1 MEPVNAGAVR
11 RAWEQAGE
19 DLGIEVDVDAALAI
33 GAVVVVRGFGRAPGT
48 VILTPQS
55 PADARSVAEE
65 HGYFVSTVSP
75 SYEDYDRELFVD
87 TLNDWQWFGPGDPP
101 EWYTGQPW

>member
-1 MEPVNAGAVR
+1 MKNARPPDRWLLKQTSEWG
-11 RAWEQAGE
+11 
-19 DLGIEVDVDAALAI
+19 
-33 GAVVVVRGFGRAPGT
+33 
-48 VILTPQS
+48 
-55 PADARSVAEE
+55 VAEE
-65 HGYFVSTVSP
+65 HGYFVSVVST